1 MSHEELMHSIA
12 IAQRDAGERAVIA
25 HLQAQGLIEAPES
38 PQQGNLAL
46 QTVIAR
52 LEEQAALHVWSSN
65 DFFNMD
71 PIEADM
77 SLEMLKIARSMH
89 SEAASELIS
98 AANHLRLLLPAQTQ
112 PVVS

>member
-38 PQQGNLAL
+38 PQEGNLAL

-52 LEEQAALHVWSSN
+52 LEEQAAEHIYVHSGKDYLQ
-65 DFFNMD
+65 M
-71 PIEADM
+71 PQIYRLAY
-77 SLEMLKIARSMH
+77 LKHA
-89 SEAASELIS
+89 EEASELIS